1 MGRAK
6 VAVIQFPGSNCE
18 YETARAASFAGMD
31 AEIFRWN
38 RDPEELEAYDGYIL
52 SGGFS
57 YQDRIRAGAIAAKE
71 PIMRKIAEEAEKGKP
86 VLGICNGA
94 QILVESGMVP
104 GIRPGRIEM
113 AIALNRMCVGDVV
126 VRRDY
131 YCAWVYIKNVSPP
144 KRSCAS
150 WEIEEGDILPM
161 PIAHAE
167 GRFVTRDENLISDL
181 ISSKQIVFVYCD
193 SEGRVSQDFPVNPNG
208 SVLSIA
214 GLCNPKGNV
223 VAMMPHPER
232 AAWIRQVPD
241 GTEGRY
247 GVLREMAYGKIEE
260 MNKPGPGWLVFHSFK
275 RYIEQR
281 RGSGGI

>member
-1 MGRAK
+1 MERTK
-6 VAVIQFPGSNCE
+6 IAVIQFPGSNCE
-18 YETARAASFAGMD
+18 YETARAAASAGMD

-38 RDPEELEAYDGYIL
+38 RDPEELLTYDGYIL
-52 SGGFS
+52 CGGFS
-57 YQDRIRAGAIAAKE
+57 YQDRIRAGAVAAKE

-94 QILVESGMVP
+94 QILVETGIIP
-104 GIRPGRIEM
+104 GIRPGTVEM
-113 AIALNRMCVGDVV
+113 AIALNRMSIGDKV

-131 YCAWVYIKNVSPP
+131 YCAWVYIKNISPP

-150 WEIEEGDILPM
+150 WEIEEGEILPM

-167 GRFVTRDENLISDL
+167 GRFVTRDEELISDL
-181 ISSKQIVFVYCD
+181 ISNKQIVFVYCD
-193 SEGRVSQDFPVNPNG
+193 PEGNVSNDFPINPNG
-208 SVLSIA
+208 SILSIA

-241 GTEGRY
+241 GTEGKY
-247 GVLREMAYGKIEE
+247 GTLREMAYGKIEE
-260 MNKPGPGWLVFHSFK
+260 MNGFGPGWLIFHSLK
-275 RYIEQR
+275 RYIEDHK
-281 RGSGGI
+281 GE